1 MNFFFQAQARECL
14 FEKLEIQSRDRL
26 DSSVCLDLSQEAAQ
40 LSDVYGNVFELINRE
55 PVRDYVPYSW
65 VSLVNVKRQHYMAL
79 SHSYCAKAIL
89 EDELSANTKD
99 ILQFIHEPSDCKTQ
113 LDIKVPK
120 DDYERKLLGTL
131 LKNYLDR
138 NF

>member
-1 MNFFFQAQARECL
+1 M
-14 FEKLEIQSRDRL
+14 FEKLELQSRDRL

-40 LSDVYGNVFELINRE
+40 LSDVYGNVYELINRE

-79 SHSYCAKAIL
+79 SHGYCAKAIL
-89 EDELSANTKD
+89 EDEHLSANTKD
-99 ILQFIHEPSDCKTQ
+99 LLQFIHEPNSDCKTQ

-120 DDYERKLLGTL
+120 DEYERKLLGKISSL
-131 LKNYLDR
+131 LKIL
-138 NF
+138 